1 MWRAYGCV
9 IAAVLVAALAG
20 CGGEKAGAEKE
31 ADAEKK
37 AAAAEEKSKEADAEK
52 KAEGQEKESEKTEED
67 EMAAKVAEFA
77 PVEIAVDPEK
87 IPEKHRPTIAALIEA
102 AQLMD
107 ELFFRQ
113 VSEKNP
119 EWREQIAADPELKD
133 TLTYFDIMYGPWDRL
148 EDHEPFWGD
157 EEKPL
162 GVTFYPEDMTKK
174 EFQEW
179 IEEHPDQEGAF
190 TGYFTVIR
198 RKGDGLVAVPYSEHY
213 AERLG
218 KAAEML
224 EKAAASAEDERLKS
238 YLTKR
243 AAAFGSN
250 EYRESDMAW
259 MDLGDGD
266 IEVVIGPYEVYE
278 DRLFG
283 YKAAFEAFVTLRDP
297 EDSKR
302 LARIKSLIPEMEQF
316 LPIPDEHKNTDRGTE
331 SPISVVEVLF
341 TGGDTRAGVQTLAF
355 NLPNDEV
362 VREKKGSKKVMLKNV
377 AEAKYEKILVPIA
390 EAMLVPEQVD
400 NVSFDAFFNHTLV
413 HETAHGL
420 GPGKIEVERDGKKV
434 KTTVNAALEELYPV
448 IEEAKADTLGMYL
461 NYLLIEKGLHPEG
474 FMENVYASFLAGF
487 FRSVRFG
494 ASEAHG
500 QANVIQFNYLAEHD
514 AVVRDESGKYRYDA
528 AKMREAVKSLAT
540 EILMIEALG
549 DYERAEKF
557 ISEYGALPAEL
568 QRALDELD
576 EIPTDIRPS
585 YPVLEQVES
594 W

>member
-9 IAAVLVAALAG
+9 AAAVLVTALAG
-20 CGGEKAGAEKE
+20 CGGEKADAEKE
-31 ADAEKK
+31 AAAEKK
-37 AAAAEEKSKEADAEK
+37 AAAAEEKSKEADVEK
-52 KAEGQEKESEKTEED
+52 KAEGEEEGSEKTEKD

-77 PVEIAVDPEK
+77 PVEVAVAPDK

-102 AQLMD
+102 AQVMD
-107 ELFFRQ
+107 ELFLRQ
-113 VSEKNP
+113 VAEKNP
-119 EWREQIAADPELKD
+119 EWREQIASDPELKD
-133 TLTYFDIMYGPWDRL
+133 TLAYFDIMYGPWDRL

-162 GVTFYPEDMTKK
+162 GATFYPEDMTKD
-174 EFQEW
+174 EFQQW
-179 IEEHPDQEGAF
+179 IEEHPDQEDAF

-198 RKGDGLVAVPYSEHY
+198 RKDDGLVAVPYSEHY
-213 AERLG
+213 TERLG
-218 KAAEML
+218 KAAEL
-224 EKAAASAEDERLKS
+224 LDKAAASAEDERLKS

-243 AAAFGSN
+243 AAAFRSN

-259 MDLGDGD
+259 MDLGDGE

-297 EDSKR
+297 EGSER

-316 LPIPDEHKNTDRGTE
+316 LPIPDEHKNPDRGTE

-362 VREKKGSKKVMLKNV
+362 VREKKGSKKVMLENV

-390 EAMLVPEQVD
+390 EAMIVPEQVE

-434 KTTVNAALEELYPV
+434 KTTVNEALKELYPV

-461 NYLLIEKGLHPEG
+461 NYLLIEKGMHPEG

-500 QANVIQFNYLAEHD
+500 QANAIQFNYLAEHD
-514 AVVRDESGKYRYDA
+514 AVERDASGKYRYDST
-528 AKMREAVKSLAT
+528 KMREAVESLAS

-557 ISEYGALPAEL
+557 IAEYGALPAEL
-568 QRALDELD
+568 QRALDDLD

-585 YPVLEQVES
+585 YPVLEQMKS